1 MPPFP
6 KKYSTPSQVAVRVVL
21 LRSCLSALYIHIK
34 NVWVRT
40 LMIDTPPTT
49 SHAPPIH
56 QRSHPWQLRRV
67 TRPTLVVLWSVWTP
81 TRATVTGTVRR
92 WTDVRRWEKRRVKK
106 LLPCHHTCSLFIY
119 LFFGDCIFFWMT
131 SLCFTLRNFVWNHI
145 IHVLY
150 LFYINFL
157 FVLSDLRYLLFIFLY
172 IFLLTVFIV
181 MHQNINAN
189 SSHVWTFSDFD
200 FWLSSKQIY
209 QKNLDLTSVACIFSI
224 VSYS

>member
-106 LLPCHHTCSLFIY
+106 LLPCHHTCSLFIFY
-119 LFFGDCIFFWMT
+119 FFGIASFFGWLPCT
-131 SLCFTLRNFVWNHI
+131 SHWEILCEI
-145 IHVLY
+145 ILY
-150 LFYINFL
+150 MFYIYF
-157 FVLSDLRYLLFIFLY
+157 LFIFY
-172 IFLLTVFIV
+172 SFFQTCATCF
-181 MHQNINAN
+181 
-189 SSHVWTFSDFD
+189 
-200 FWLSSKQIY
+200 LSSFIFFYSPCLFSCIKTSTQIPRMCEPS
-209 QKNLDLTSVACIFSI
+209 QILTFDSGRQAASR
-224 VSYS
+224 STKRT